1 MKQNLLFQKY
11 QHPMARTT
19 DPKSSHNA
27 AAKHRNKAESNRQHV
42 AALVQMSPGLT
53 SKELAEIHAEPSGLD
68 RHEIA
73 RRLPEC
79 EARKMVIAEGRGSGK
94 ELKWFPTKE
103 GGDL

>member
-53 SKELAEIHAEPSGLD
+53 SKKLAEIYAVTTGLD

-79 EARKMVIAEGRGSGK
+79 EARNLVISVGRGSGN
-94 ELKWFPTKE
+94 ELKWFPSKE
-103 GGDL
+103 GGNL

>member
-53 SKELAEIHAEPSGLD
+53 SKELAEIHAEPTGLD

-94 ELKWFPTKE
+94 ELTWFPSEE
-103 GGDL
+103 GG